1 MTDTSTEAVD
11 RLAAKLTCDDFDP
24 EDVVLWFGDEFAG
37 NVGHRFQKVG
47 QIFDVDREIGK
58 EMERRWN
65 GYAALAAERD
75 ALLAEVDT
83 LIQNN
88 HLKADAIDRWI
99 NTSAAQHQAIKLRK
113 TREDASRI
121 REAIDNL
128 EIPKG
133 GLPNDRI
140 GVWVLALNMVI
151 EVIDKE
157 TTDD

>member
-1 MTDTSTEAVD
+1 MTDPSTEAVE

-75 ALLAEVDT
+75 ALRAEVDT

-88 HLKADAIDRWI
+88 HL
-99 NTSAAQHQAIKLRK
+99 
-113 TREDASRI
+113 DASRI

-133 GLPNDRI
+133 GLPKDRL
-140 GVWVLALNMVI
+140 GVWVLALSMVI

-157 TTDD
+157 THK